1 MCNESSADSQTRFIK
16 YSYYGAFN
24 KIFEGVLLILKTEII
39 IIFFFKVNFMCWGE
53 KFNNGFLEK
62 FGERHSTLF

>member
-1 MCNESSADSQTRFIK
+1 MCNESSADSQTRFIE

-39 IIFFFKVNFMCWGE
+39 IFFFFKSKLYVLGRE
-53 KFNNGFLEK
+53 IQ
-62 FGERHSTLF
+62 